1 VEREYA
7 LCSWRSGVIPHIE
20 QAVLAQKGHRMKTEE
35 LKALKNELQQLNVEL
50 KKFKEE
56 RLTTRIEE
64 LEQIIHAPARRLHL
78 PRAHTRR
85 H

>member
-1 VEREYA
+1 MLLEERRYPTCRT
-7 LCSWRSGVIPHIE
+7 CSSW
-20 QAVLAQKGHRMKTEE
+20 QKGHRMRTEE

-56 RLTTRIEE
+56 RLTARIKE
-64 LEQIIHAPARRLHL
+64 LEQIIRAPARRSHL
-78 PRAHTRR
+78 RRAYTRR